1 MLFTDTLSTQNRL
14 IAIFWSLILAKCFA
28 LDYLVL
34 KYDVP
39 VNTETYVWALSC
51 GMALAATYVYLGHK
65 ININSFKSLFKPESV
80 LNTSCYL
87 SAVVLLFLAVLL
99 GISDSQSLLA
109 SLAFLL
115 AFLNFKEFKK
125 QHHATL
131 ISNAFI
137 WLLTSVACLFISN
150 IMTAAI
156 FSISIL
162 LTFTLPL
169 IYLQFK
175 QHREIKSALKALHA
189 D

>member
-1 MLFTDTLSTQNRL
+1 MLFSEKLSTQSRL
-14 IAIFWSLILAKCFA
+14 IAIFWSLILAKCFT

-65 ININSFKSLFKPESV
+65 INQSSLKSLFKSESIF
-80 LNTSCYL
+80 NTCCYL
-87 SAVVLLFLAVLL
+87 SAVILLFLAVFL
-99 GISDSQSLLA
+99 GISLSQNLLA
-109 SLAFLL
+109 CVAFLL
-115 AFLNFKEFKK
+115 AILNLREFKK
-125 QHHATL
+125 QHHTTL
-131 ISNAFI
+131 ISNALI
-137 WLLTSVACLFISN
+137 WLFTSVACFFISN

-175 QHREIKSALKALHA
+175 QHREIKSALDALHA